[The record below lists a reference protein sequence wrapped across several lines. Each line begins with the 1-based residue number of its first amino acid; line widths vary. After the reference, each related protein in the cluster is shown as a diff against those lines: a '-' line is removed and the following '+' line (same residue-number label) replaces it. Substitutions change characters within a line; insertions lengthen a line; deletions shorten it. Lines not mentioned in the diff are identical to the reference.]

1 VTVEDA
7 TLRWHDLFGFFVAGS
22 YVGFHMDGGVG
33 AGLYEDFA
41 GFRYLEIGGHA
52 KQEPAV
58 RSGSSVSIPFD
69 GAISY
74 CRLKSA
80 RGLNDDCYQ
89 VPADQILEHHVC
101 FFDRATLV
109 FTKR

>member
-1 VTVEDA
+1 MDKLSRRLAGAVVTILDGPLTGTTARSDA
-7 TLRWHDLFGFFVAGS
+7 AGRFEVKANASGNVTLRASHDGF
-22 YVGFHMDGGVG
+22 
-33 AGLYEDFA
+33 
-41 GFRYLEIGGHA
+41 
-52 KQEPAV
+52 
-58 RSGSSVSIPFD
+58 SGSSVSIPFA
-69 GAISY
+69 GATSN